1 MSRMQKT
8 ILKYV
13 SGLTETEKKS
23 SWKVKQHRKYGGNL
37 PYVRR
42 NIDFDIHH
50 GVTREEVTGFLDKVL
65 SDPSFNDMRA
75 VEGSTERIMDLRL

>member
-23 SWKVKQHRKYGGNL
+23 YWKVKQHRKYGGNL